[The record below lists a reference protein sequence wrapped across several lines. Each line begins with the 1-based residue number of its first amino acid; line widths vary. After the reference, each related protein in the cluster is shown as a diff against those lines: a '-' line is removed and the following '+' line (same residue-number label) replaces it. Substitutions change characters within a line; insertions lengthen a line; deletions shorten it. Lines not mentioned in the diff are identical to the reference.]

1 MKIKIR
7 CFKVL
12 LWPKK
17 NHRSTI
23 KICRLQIWKKRC
35 TIDGNLNMYHIW
47 QSKAMN
53 FSEIFQEAAGD
64 RTVVLVVLYCFMGS
78 KIISWTFLSSLHGTR
93 KNPPWVNPPRWI
105 PPDQVPPNLTLTQT
119 LTLTDAGIRRG
130 WIDQGGI
137 FRTPFT
143 RWN

>member
-35 TIDGNLNMYHIW
+35 TIDGKLNMYYIW
-47 QSKAMN
+47 QNKAMI
-53 FSEIFQEAAGD
+53 FSQYFIQEVALDRSACSSHSLLLWSNLFNHFSFCLIFGIDSFFEGITNIMTGQYFLLEPF
-64 RTVVLVVLYCFMGS
+64 YIHSMNS
-78 KIISWTFLSSLHGTR
+78 IISAQ
-93 KNPPWVNPPRWI
+93 KAYI
-105 PPDQVPPNLTLTQT
+105 
-119 LTLTDAGIRRG
+119 
-130 WIDQGGI
+130 
-137 FRTPFT
+137 
-143 RWN
+143 

>member
-47 QSKAMN
+47 QNKAMN

-64 RTVVLVVLYCFMGS
+64 RSVVLVVLYFCEATCLIIFCF
-78 KIISWTFLSSLHGTR
+78 
-93 KNPPWVNPPRWI
+93 V
-105 PPDQVPPNLTLTQT
+105 
-119 LTLTDAGIRRG
+119 
-130 WIDQGGI
+130 
-137 FRTPFT
+137 
-143 RWN
+143 